1 MKPWPHQVEISQQ
14 AIGIIKEHMMVY
26 LAMEERTGKSL
37 TALLTAEGLAV
48 NSVLV
53 LTKKKALEDWKKL
66 LVAFKGTK
74 LYEATNYH
82 NAWKVTKSY
91 DLVILDECHNY
102 LSAFPKI
109 GTTATQ
115 KQQNRRK
122 GLIDKNIYE
131 AAKRLCKGKPIIY
144 VSATP
149 HAQGHQQLYHQFS
162 LSSWSPW
169 SKYSSFYEWFKQYG
183 KPYTIKL
190 NGREVNQYD
199 KCRSDLIV
207 GTCEHLFISRTRREL
222 GFEQEP
228 EDQIHY
234 ISLSSDT
241 TDMYNTL
248 VRDGISYGIAEDP
261 LVCDTTAKLRAALHM
276 LEGGTAKIDEQ
287 YIVLDNDEKLAY
299 IHDHFGDTSDLVIM
313 YNYKAEKIK
322 LERSFKYAN
331 ILQATSFAEG
341 VDLSRHKHLVVY
353 SQDWST
359 ARHTQR
365 RARQCNLNRVDPIV
379 VHFLLVK
386 KAISEQVYKT
396 VAVNK
401 VNFVDS
407 VFERSTI

>member
-1 MKPWPHQVEISQQ
+1 MKPWPHQVEISKQ
-14 AIGIIKEHMMVY
+14 AQAIIKEHMIVY

-48 NSVLV
+48 DRVLI
-53 LTKKKALEDWKKL
+53 LTKKKALKDWRHLLSVFNGAKK
-66 LVAFKGTK
+66 
-74 LYEATNYH
+74 YEATNYH
-82 NAWKVTKSY
+82 NAWKLPGTY

-115 KQQNRRK
+115 KQQNKRK
-122 GLIDKNIYE
+122 GLVDKNIYE
-131 AAKRLCKGKPIIY
+131 AAKRLCKGNPIIY

-149 HAQGHQQLYHQFS
+149 HAQGPQMLFHQFS

-169 SKYSSFYEWFKQYG
+169 KKYGNFYEWFKQYG

-199 KCRSDLIV
+199 RCRHDLVV
-207 GTCEHLFISRTRREL
+207 GTSEHLFISRTRREL

-228 EDQIHY
+228 EDKVHY
-234 ISLSSDT
+234 IELSSDT
-241 TDMYNTL
+241 RSLYNTL
-248 VRDGISYGIAEDP
+248 VRDGISYELAAEP
-261 LVCDTTAKLRAALHM
+261 LVCDTTAKLRASLHM
-276 LEGGTAKIDEQ
+276 LEGGVAKIDEE
-287 YIVLDNDEKLAY
+287 YIVLANDEKMAY
-299 IHDHFGDTSDLVIM
+299 IHDHFGDRADLVIM
-313 YNYKAEKIK
+313 YNYKAELTK
-322 LERSFKYAN
+322 LQKSFRYAT

-341 VDLSRHKHLVVY
+341 VDLSSYAHLVVY

-365 RARQCNLNRVDPIV
+365 RARQCNLNRVEPIT

-401 VNFVDS
+401 RNYVDS
-407 VFERSTI
+407 VFERSSI